1 MLSATYIFWVFLDNI
16 LIWTVQAYQDEI
28 GKYEK
33 KICIISLGQT
43 LAFFV
48 LYLENFLFEFI
59 WYTLFPCVVLYRSKS
74 WYYQIWSRSRS
85 RSVKMYFLQNKI
97 KMTICA

>member
-1 MLSATYIFWVFLDNI
+1 MLLATYIFWVFLDNI

-28 GKYEK
+28 GTYDNQ
-33 KICIISLGQT
+33 ILINCFLPLGQT

-59 WYTLFPCVVLYRSKS
+59 WYTLFPCVVLYRSKN
-74 WYYQIWSRSRS
+74 WYYQIWSRS
-85 RSVKMYFLQNKI
+85 
-97 KMTICA
+97 TIYRVS